1 MRLSE
6 ANLPAPIFK
15 TDGIF
20 TVVFER
26 VNTPKSSGKSSG
38 KGVVLNWLN
47 IKESISYKSPIKI
60 TASGI
65 KILELIYF
73 SPEITIPEM
82 ARKIKITERA
92 IEKNIQKLREQ
103 NLLER
108 RDGDR
113 GGFWKIL
120 VD

>member
-1 MRLSE
+1 M
-6 ANLPAPIFK
+6 PAPIFK

-20 TVVFER
+20 TVVLER
-26 VNTPKSSGKSSG
+26 VNTPKSSGKSLG
-38 KGVVLNWLN
+38 KSATENWL
-47 IKESISYKSPIKI
+47 KYKDLIFQKTSVKVA
-60 TASGI
+60 ASEI
-65 KILELIYF
+65 MILELIHS

-82 ARKIKITERA
+82 AKKIKITERA
-92 IEKNIQKLREQ
+92 IEKNIQKLKEQ